1 MKAGSSFDTIRSLGS
16 MLPSDL
22 LERVASGDK
31 NLEGLRP
38 EDYHLHGERINEA
51 TSRAWN
57 RLSALWPRFRASV
70 EVLHEDQPTTAIT
83 RERWLLPL
91 FDELGF
97 GRLQPLKQAAVV
109 DRKTYPISHSW
120 GQVPIHLLG
129 TGIELDKRTKGTV
142 GAATQSPHSMVQDF
156 LNSSDDHLWGFV
168 SNGQTLRILRDN
180 ISMTRQA
187 YVEFDL
193 EGMMEGE
200 AYSDFTLLWL
210 LCHQSRVE
218 GDRPELC
225 WLEKW
230 SQQAQQDGTRALD
243 SLRSGVEE
251 AITALGQGFLAYRG
265 NHTLTQKLR
274 SGELNTQ
281 DYYRQLLRLVYRLL
295 FLLVVEA
302 RDLLHQ
308 PDSTP
313 NARSMYEKY
322 YSFTRLRDIAE
333 KKKGSR
339 HPDLWRTAR
348 LVFTKLCSDDGCPE
362 LGLPALG
369 SFLWSS
375 EAMPDLETS
384 DISNN
389 HLLDAVRQLALLTE
403 KQGYRR
409 IDFRNLGSEELGSVY
424 ESLLELQPEINT
436 ETSDFSLKT
445 LAGHE
450 RKSTGSYYTP
460 TSLINELLN
469 SALEPVM
476 DQRIEQGRRNGPDGA
491 EQALLSIKV
500 CDPASGSGHFLI
512 AAAHRM
518 AKRLAAIRTG
528 EDEPAPEP
536 YRHALR
542 DVISHCIYGVD
553 INPMAVEL
561 CKVSLWLEALEP
573 GKPLSFLDH
582 HIKCGNSLLGTTPEL
597 IKDGIPDGAFK
608 PITGD
613 DKKVCSK
620 LKMANKQERKG
631 QMRLLFDDVGTFED
645 NIRTIALQVAEID
658 NQSEENVLEL
668 KQKESRYNALETS
681 RQLRDAKLVADAWCS
696 AFVWNK
702 TDGVIQFITTDT
714 IRRLQGQ
721 ADTVPTDIK
730 DEVQRLAGMY
740 KFFHWHLEYPDVF
753 TGDDP
758 GFDVVLGN
766 PPWERVKLQEKE
778 FFAGRSERIA
788 NAPNAAA
795 RRRLIKG
802 LKESD
807 PELFRAFQDTKRMA
821 EGESSLL
828 RESGHFPLCG
838 RGDVNT
844 YTVFAELKRSLISG
858 RGRVGCI
865 VPSGIAT
872 DDTTKY
878 FFQDLVERSALVSY
892 QAFINE
898 ARLFPHIDHRVQF
911 CLLVIGGV
919 DCNIQLADLLFGA
932 YTTTDLS
939 ESERHFSMSS
949 DEFRLLNPNTM
960 TCPIFRSKKDAELT
974 KYIYRRIPVLI
985 NENDPENGNPWG
997 IKFLRMFDM
1006 SNDSIL
1012 FRTREQLEDQGWI
1025 LNGNVFERGEE
1036 KYLPLYEGKMFWQ
1049 YDHRFGTY
1057 EGQTEAQAR
1066 QGKLPELTDEQHED
1080 ECHLTLPRYW
1090 VHEDKVAARLEGLG
1104 KPQFLLAFRD
1114 VTSSVV
1120 ARTAVFAILPLY
1132 AVNHKAPI
1140 MFHGGQQA
1148 ATCILLACLN
1158 SFIFDYC
1165 TRQKLGGSSLGYFIL
1180 KQLPVVPH
1188 SILKQVCPWNTGIDL
1203 SSWVMSRIIE
1213 LTRTS
1218 VDMLLGAELNG
1229 IDSGKLYTWNRKRRR
1244 ILRAELDAAMLHIYF
1259 GVPERW
1265 KVEGSNEVLEF
1276 FPTARDA
1283 VSHVLD
1289 HFRIVRERDEA
1300 KHEEYRTKNTILE
1313 IYDRM
1318 SEAINSDTPYQTILD
1333 PPPGDPRVALRE

>member
-1 MKAGSSFDTIRSLGS
+1 MKARSSFDTIRSQGS

-31 NLEGLRP
+31 SLEGLRP

-70 EVLHEDQPTTAIT
+70 DALEEGQPTTALT

-97 GRLQPLKQAAVV
+97 GRLQPLKQAEVV
-109 DRKTYPISHSW
+109 DRKTYPTSHEW
-120 GQVPIHLLG
+120 GSVPIHLLG
-129 TGIELDKRTKGTV
+129 IGIDLDRRTKGTV
-142 GAATQSPHSMVQDF
+142 GAATQSPHSMIQDF
-156 LNSSDDHLWGFV
+156 LNSSEDYLWGFV
-168 SNGQTLRILRDN
+168 SNGQALRILRDN

-210 LCHQSRVE
+210 LCHQSRIE

-230 SQQAQQDGTRALD
+230 SQQAQLEGARVLDHLREGVQD
-243 SLRSGVEE
+243 
-251 AITALGQGFLAYRG
+251 AITTLGQGFLAYRV
-265 NHTLTQKLR
+265 NHELVQKLR
-274 SGELNTQ
+274 SGDLSTQ
-281 DYYRQLLRLVYRLL
+281 DYYRQLLRLVYRLI

-302 RDLLHQ
+302 RDLLLL
-308 PDSTP
+308 PKAKPS
-313 NARSMYEKY
+313 ARNMYEQF

-333 KKKGSR
+333 KKNGSR
-339 HPDLWRTAR
+339 HPDLWRTSR
-348 LVFTKLCSDDGCPE
+348 LVFSKLCSIDGCPE

-375 EAMPDLETS
+375 EAMPNLETS
-384 DISNN
+384 DISNSY
-389 HLLDAVRQLALLTE
+389 LLQAMLKLVR
-403 KQGYRR
+403 YRPR
-409 IDFRNLGSEELGSVY
+409 GEEITRVDFRNLGSEELGSIY

-476 DQRIEQGRRNGPDGA
+476 DHRIEQGRRSEQDGA
-491 EQALLSIKV
+491 EQALLNIKI

-597 IKDGIPDGAFK
+597 IQQGIPDGAFK

-620 LKMANKQERKG
+620 LKKANKLERKG
-631 QMRLLFDDVGTFED
+631 QMRLLFDDVGTFEN
-645 NIRTIALQVAEID
+645 NIRTFALQVAEID

-668 KQKESRYNALETS
+668 KQKESRYYALEAS
-681 RQLRDAKLVADAWCS
+681 RQLREAKLVADAWCS
-696 AFVWNK
+696 AFVWEK
-702 TDGVIQFITTDT
+702 TEEATQFITTDI
-714 IRRLQGQ
+714 IRRLQRQ
-721 ADTVPTDIK
+721 AETVPTEVR
-730 DEVQRLAGMY
+730 DEVHLLAREY
-740 KFFHWHLEYPDVF
+740 KFFHWYLEYPDVF

-778 FFAGRSERIA
+778 FFVGRNERIA
-788 NAPNAAA
+788 NTSNAAA
-795 RRRLIKG
+795 RRRLITG

-807 PELFRAFQDTKRMA
+807 PLLFREFQRAKRMA
-821 EGESSLL
+821 EGASSLL

-844 YTVFAELKRSLISG
+844 YTVFAELKRNLISG
-858 RGRVGCI
+858 MGRVGCI
-865 VPSGIAT
+865 VQSGIAT
-872 DDTTKY
+872 DDTTKL
-878 FFQDLVERSALVSY
+878 FFQDLVGTGSLVG
-892 QAFINE
+892 
-898 ARLFPHIDHRVQF
+898 LFDFENRKNIFPAVDSRMKF
-911 CLLVIGGV
+911 CLLTLTGNDAPV
-919 DCNIQLADLLFGA
+919 
-932 YTTTDLS
+932 S
-939 ESERHFSMSS
+939 ESDFAFFVHQTEDLRDEERVFSLSA
-949 DEFRLLNPNTM
+949 DDIALINPNTK
-960 TCPIFRSKKDAELT
+960 TCPIFRSKVDAELT
-974 KYIYRRIPVLI
+974 KYIYRRVPVLI

-1006 SNDSIL
+1006 SNDSDL
-1012 FRTREQLEDQGWI
+1012 FRTREHLEQQGWT
-1025 LNGNVFERGEE
+1025 LNGNVFERGDE
-1036 KYLPLYEGKMFWQ
+1036 KYLPLYEAKMMNLF
-1049 YDHRFGTY
+1049 DHRAADVVAS
-1057 EGQTEAQAR
+1057 ESAR
-1066 QGKLPELTDEQHED
+1066 QRVAQPSYLSKDAHSDINRLAIPLRWIVSDEVLSRIPEGFSVNHSIGF
-1080 ECHLTLPRYW
+1080 
-1090 VHEDKVAARLEGLG
+1090 AS
-1104 KPQFLLAFRD
+1104 
-1114 VTSSVV
+1114 VTSPTN
-1120 ARTAVFAILPLY
+1120 ARSFLATFLPLS
-1132 AVNHKAPI
+1132 AVGNSMPVMLSCLSSNQLAALHANLSSIAFDSQVRVKI
-1140 MFHGGQQA
+1140 GGVNLNLYLVKQFPVLSPSDIERPVDFA
-1148 ATCILLACLN
+1148 KGSTLMDWCSPRVLELCYTAWDMKPLAE
-1158 SFIFDYC
+1158 D
-1165 TRQKLGGSSLGYFIL
+1165 LGYSCSPFIW
-1180 KQLPVVPH
+1180 KE
-1188 SILKQVCPWNTGIDL
+1188 D
-1203 SSWVMSRIIE
+1203 
-1213 LTRTS
+1213 
-1218 VDMLLGAELNG
+1218 
-1229 IDSGKLYTWNRKRRR
+1229 RRFLIR
-1244 ILRAELDAAMLHIYF
+1244 CELDAAFFHIYL
-1259 GVPERW
+1259 GTSEDWSIHGSPE
-1265 KVEGSNEVLEF
+1265 LLTA
-1276 FPTARDA
+1276 FPTPRDA
-1283 VSHVLD
+1283 VD
-1289 HFRIVRERDEA
+1289 YITETFPIVRRKDIQEYG
-1300 KHEEYRTKNTILE
+1300 EYRTKNTILQV
-1313 IYDRM
+1313 YDRM
-1318 SEAINSDTPYQTILD
+1318 TEAIHSGNPYQTPLD
-1333 PPPGDPRVALRE
+1333 PPPGDLRAAHRE